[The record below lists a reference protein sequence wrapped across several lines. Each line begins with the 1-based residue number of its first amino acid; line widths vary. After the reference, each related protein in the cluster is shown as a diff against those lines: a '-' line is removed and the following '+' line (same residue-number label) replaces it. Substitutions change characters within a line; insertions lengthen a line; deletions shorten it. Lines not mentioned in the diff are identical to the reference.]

1 MEIWV
6 PLALTP
12 AEKEDRSKLSLEA
25 LGRLKPGVGV
35 AQAQAALNGLS
46 RRLQQEFPVTNANR
60 RTTLLLLRKELYSFT
75 LPLFLLLQAA
85 AIFVLLLACA
95 NLANLLL
102 ARVLGRQK
110 EVAVRVALGADRLR
124 LARLFI
130 SETVLL
136 SFLAGAAAI
145 LTSFWS
151 VELLRSSISP
161 SWTMWVPGW
170 DRIHVDSAVLLF
182 TVLVAVLVGILF
194 GLFAVLHSRSRE
206 PFATLK
212 EAGRGPLLGSQG
224 KLRSAL
230 VVMQVMFALVL
241 LVCAGLITEAFTRL
255 ADVYRGFQ
263 PANVLRVELNL
274 PKQPYADN
282 GKTLSFY
289 TRLLRATA
297 ALPGVSAA
305 SIVTNSPASN
315 VDNETTPFT
324 IEGRPALKASDVP
337 SADLQISSP
346 DYFRELHISL
356 IAGRFY
362 SGADNVNSARVALIS
377 RSMAKLFWPGGEL
390 SQRIKIGPPD
400 SSESWMTIIGVVED
414 VRQNWWNPSARP
426 TIYAPFLQVPRP
438 SMVFL
443 LRGNA
448 VPQSYVPGVREAVR
462 QIDDQIALTGVN
474 TLESEIT
481 DSVAIIRIMGALMTL
496 FGFVSLALASLGV
509 YGVLAESV
517 ARRVPEI
524 GIRLALGA
532 EPRDVMKLVI
542 GQALN
547 LTVIGLAIGVPIA
560 FAANRAM
567 ASLIFGIVSVNLL
580 LLAEFTILLI
590 LAALAAAYIPARRAM
605 RVDPMVALRY
615 E

>member
-1 MEIWV
+1 
-6 PLALTP
+6 
-12 AEKEDRSKLSLEA
+12 
-25 LGRLKPGVGV
+25 
-35 AQAQAALNGLS
+35 
-46 RRLQQEFPVTNANR
+46 
-60 RTTLLLLRKELYSFT
+60 
-75 LPLFLLLQAA
+75 
-85 AIFVLLLACA
+85 
-95 NLANLLL
+95 
-102 ARVLGRQK
+102 
-110 EVAVRVALGADRLR
+110 
-124 LARLFI
+124 
-130 SETVLL
+130 
-136 SFLAGAAAI
+136 
-145 LTSFWS
+145 
-151 VELLRSSISP
+151 
-161 SWTMWVPGW
+161 
-170 DRIHVDSAVLLF
+170 
-182 TVLVAVLVGILF
+182 
-194 GLFAVLHSRSRE
+194 
-206 PFATLK
+206 
-212 EAGRGPLLGSQG
+212 
-224 KLRSAL
+224 
-230 VVMQVMFALVL
+230 MQVMFALVL